1 MSLFMPEDQKR
12 RLIAYLV
19 EGNTLEDLAEM
30 YLDKLPRF
38 DLDELIKEVEV
49 YDHDRT
55 EYEKDQQT

>member
-1 MSLFMPEDQKR
+1 MSLFMSEDQKR

-38 DLDELIKEVEV
+38 DLDELIKEV

>member
-38 DLDELIKEVEV
+38 ELDELIKDVEAE
-49 YDHDRT
+49 DHDRE
-55 EYEKDQQT
+55 EYERDKRT